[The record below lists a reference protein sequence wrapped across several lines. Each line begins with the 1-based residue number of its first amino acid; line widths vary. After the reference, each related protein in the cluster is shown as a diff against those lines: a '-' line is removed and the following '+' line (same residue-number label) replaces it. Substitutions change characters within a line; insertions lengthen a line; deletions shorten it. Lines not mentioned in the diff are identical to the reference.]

1 MSRKHTVPLALVL
14 IPVLSVGC
22 GGSGDSAES
31 EPASEEPMEA
41 MDEMGAADAAVA
53 LLNPNLASEDELMSV
68 PGIDAAAAAAVVGG
82 RPYLRAGDL
91 HAVLS
96 GAIGDDGALATYESL
111 WLPINLN
118 DVTNDEILMIPGVGD
133 RIAHEFEEYRPY
145 DGMGEFRR
153 EVGKYVDE
161 DEVERLA
168 RYVYVPIDLN
178 SATREAIMAVPGM
191 SERMAHE
198 FEEYRPYT
206 DLDQFRREIGKYVD
220 EDEVA
225 RLERYVTLN

>member
-1 MSRKHTVPLALVL
+1 MFRKHTMPLALFMM
-14 IPVLSVGC
+14 PVLSLGC
-22 GGSGDSAES
+22 GGDGDSAES
-31 EPASEEPMEA
+31 EPPAEDPVEA

-53 LLNPNLASEDELMSV
+53 LLNPNLASEDALMSV
-68 PGIDAAAAAAVVGG
+68 PGIDVDAAAAVVGA
-82 RPYLRAGDL
+82 RPYLRAADL

-96 GAIGDDGALATYESL
+96 GAIGYDGALATYESL

-133 RIAHEFEEYRPY
+133 RMAHEFEEYRPY

-153 EVGKYVDE
+153 EIGKYVDE